1 MPGTLIDPKPA
12 EEVDRWGEALGGGVT
27 RGIRAAAGH
36 VQQEAQAAL
45 ARNSDP
51 WGNAFAPVS
60 PTTLHFYATVGD
72 PRGSISGALRVVVED
87 DGKRGVVRAGGRAR
101 RYAHVKQ
108 FGNPNNRMFDN
119 EKLAPIRARA
129 FLPIRESGAV
139 DIPPAM
145 SASILA
151 ALQEGIA
158 RAFVRASR

>member
-1 MPGTLIDPKPA
+1 MPGALTDVKPA
-12 EEVDRWGEALGGGVT
+12 PEVDRWGEALGGGVV

-45 ARNSDP
+45 QRNVDP
-51 WGNAFAPVS
+51 WGNAFAPNT

-72 PRGSISGALRVVVED
+72 PRGSITGSLRVTVED

-101 RYAHVKQ
+101 RYARVKQ
-108 FGNPNNRMFDN
+108 YGNPNNRMFDN
-119 EKLAPIRARA
+119 AKLAPILARA

-145 SASILA
+145 SAAILA
-151 ALQEGIA
+151 ALEQGIA
-158 RAFVRASR
+158 RAFVRAR